1 MLSMSSLPEDF
12 SVKTR
17 RAPNEL
23 PPGLVP
29 SAPTRKADPNLCNEV
44 GGTFDLSNNHSPEEA
59 ADLRY
64 HTYNSQTDN
73 NKRHPSPP
81 HLYRNPDPF
90 LGNGTHKSDQYPGN
104 NNNNHHNSNLARGK
118 DSPINRQEFT
128 QSLCPDK
135 FVPNGSVSPPVG
147 QHPFI
152 NQSLITNGSS
162 SVNEG
167 SPTSFS
173 SFLQET
179 ENHIG
184 LQMTNG
190 MASSNNSSSVGTPPK
205 LYSDPVYIKEELP
218 EALNSPDLSNIQN
231 TNEPNNTSSSDVS
244 SSRSHNL
251 TSMAQF
257 QSSQPPP
264 NLTSTSSSS
273 LDYTMS
279 SSAFRPPHSTST
291 QDFYHNQMSSSF
303 SSGYKKDSSNISR
316 SNESIPSPSESSRA
330 NSRPTS
336 ASMPPPPLQM
346 TDPLAA
352 AVSGITSHPYTA
364 VSSFSS
370 YHGVS
375 RSNSERTNTPTGP
388 PGSYSQN
395 AYSSAPPPL
404 VQSTDNSQHQQR
416 SEADPQKRVIV
427 PADPLVWSCEHV
439 QEWLGWA
446 ITEYNL
452 QGVNTP
458 AFASFD
464 GRQLCQLTKEHFYS
478 LTSQSNAD
486 VLLGH
491 LSYLRRPTNLLPNL
505 SSDDVE
511 DVIHGGAFRYAGTSR
526 SSSYDPAYDMMGA
539 SRSPRYPTAGGEKVD
554 PYQLFGPTS
563 ARLSNPGSG
572 QIQLWQFLLELL
584 SDPTN
589 STCITWEG
597 TNGEF
602 KMVDPDEVARRWGER
617 KSKPNMNYDKLSR
630 ALRYYY
636 DKNIMTKVHGKR
648 YAYKFDFQ
656 GLAASLQPQPDHT
669 PFTYTRDM
677 HFMTPGYP
685 FASPMPPAP
694 MHHPRGIPS
703 KGSYRHHPP
712 PALSYPSHAQSM
724 GPDPQHYSAWSSSGH
739 GMGYS
744 TSSLNP
750 HPNQALPQTSY
761 YN

>member
-17 RAPNEL
+17 RAQNEL

-29 SAPTRKADPNLCNEV
+29 TAPARKADPNLCSEV
-44 GGTFDLSNNHSPEEA
+44 GGTYDIANNHSPVEA

-64 HTYNSQTDN
+64 RAYNNQTDS
-73 NKRHPSPP
+73 KRHPSPP

-90 LGNGTHKSDQYPGN
+90 LGNGTQKPDSYPEN

-118 DSPINRQEFT
+118 DSPISRQDFS
-128 QSLCPDK
+128 QSLCTDK
-135 FVPNGSVSPPVG
+135 FATNGSVSPPVG

-152 NQSLITNGSS
+152 NQALSNGPSSTVNDGSS
-162 SVNEG
+162 
-167 SPTSFS
+167 SFS
-173 SFLQET
+173 SFLQDT

-205 LYSDPVYIKEELP
+205 LYSDPVYVKEELSG
-218 EALNSPDLSNIQN
+218 ALTPPDLAVSADQSSEIV
-231 TNEPNNTSSSDVS
+231 TDATST
-244 SSRSHNL
+244 RSHSL
-251 TSMAQF
+251 TSMAPF
-257 QSSQPPP
+257 QSSQPPQ

-273 LDYTMS
+273 IDYTMS
-279 SSAFRPPHSTST
+279 SSAFRPPHSTSS
-291 QDFYHNQMSSSF
+291 QDYYHSQMSASF
-303 SSGYKKDSSNISR
+303 SGAFKRESSNTIRGNASIS
-316 SNESIPSPSESSRA
+316 SPSETTRS

-336 ASMPPPPLQM
+336 ASMPPPLQM
-346 TDPLAA
+346 TDTLAA

-364 VSSFSS
+364 ASSFSS

-375 RSNSERTNTPTGP
+375 RPDSERTNTPTGAA
-388 PGSYSQN
+388 GSYGQN
-395 AYSSAPPPL
+395 TYSSAPPPL
-404 VQSTDNSQHQQR
+404 VQSNDNIQQQQR
-416 SEADPQKRVIV
+416 SDADPQKRVIV
-427 PADPLVWSCEHV
+427 PAGP
-439 QEWLGWA
+439 
-446 ITEYNL
+446 
-452 QGVNTP
+452 
-458 AFASFD
+458 
-464 GRQLCQLTKEHFYS
+464 
-478 LTSQSNAD
+478 TS
-486 VLLGH
+486 
-491 LSYLRRPTNLLPNL
+491 LLPNL

-511 DVIHGGAFRYAGTSR
+511 DVIHGGGAFRYPGMSR
-526 SSSYDPAYDMMGA
+526 SSSYDPPYDMMGP
-539 SRSPRYPTAGGEKVD
+539 SRSPRYVTSTGEKVD

-584 SDPTN
+584 SDPAN

-669 PFTYTRDM
+669 PFTYSRDM
-677 HFMTPGYP
+677 HFMTPGYS
-685 FASPMPPAP
+685 FASPVPPAP
-694 MHHPRGIPS
+694 MTMHHSRGIPG

-712 PALSYPSHAQSM
+712 PALNYPSHAQGM
-724 GPDPQHYSAWSSSGH
+724 APDPQHYSAWSSSGH

-744 TSSLNP
+744 SSSLNP
-750 HPNQALPQTSY
+750 HPNQPLPQTSY